1 MGGDVVAESAKNS
14 FIEELKAMKERM
26 EELFLRNF
34 DVQAGDPEPETPPE
48 GWVPPADIIDT
59 GKELI
64 YTLDLPGV
72 LEQDLQVECGAESL
86 RVYGARREDA
96 PEGETLGI
104 ERPHGPFL
112 RVFKLPCPVR
122 QDAIQA
128 ELTKGVLRLTF
139 QRMLLGRRRPECHR
153 RRKTNAVPIID

>member
-1 MGGDVVAESAKNS
+1 MAESAKNS

-104 ERPHGPFL
+104 ARPHGLSGRFQVLSRSPGCDTG
-112 RVFKLPCPVR
+112 RVN
-122 QDAIQA
+122 
-128 ELTKGVLRLTF
+128 KGRPEADPF
-139 QRMLLGRRRPECHR
+139 QRMLLGRRRPESHR
-153 RRKTNAVPIID
+153 PPGRLMRCPIID